1 LLVDSTVES
10 NMKPNFLII
19 DDDDVTCLLVKSH
32 LENLGYQVRCGKS
45 AADLRSFLSTDDFNA
60 VFLDI
65 YLPDGNGIELI
76 PEIQRFSTDIPIIMI
91 TGDGR
96 VETVVEAMQ
105 AGAFDYCPKPLE
117 LPRLKVVAKNA
128 LDRYTLEKK
137 VSTLEKTQRL
147 KFDELIGGSAPM
159 QVVYHIIETVAP
171 TKAPVLIT
179 GESGCGKEL
188 VARALHNLSPR
199 RDRDL
204 VDVNCAAIPKDLLE
218 SELFGHEK
226 SAFTGAT
233 KRSIGR
239 CERAH
244 QSSLFLDEIGEM
256 NISLQAKMLRFLQEY
271 AFYRVGSQEK
281 IHVDVRIISATNRN
295 PHEAI
300 SRAQLRE
307 DLYYRLNVVNIE
319 IPPLRKRLDD
329 VSNLTEFFLEKYSK
343 EHNRRFDSISQEVID
358 LLKSYSWP
366 GNVRELEN
374 CIQQLV
380 VLHDGTKVEAD
391 MLPAFIQSTDMEEM
405 VIEPV
410 HNIPV
415 SVEPYESTPDFEPLP
430 TNRIVPLVEL
440 EKIAI
445 EQALR
450 LTRGNVGQSAVGLQM
465 SQATLYRKVRDYGLD
480 LKNYK

>member
-1 LLVDSTVES
+1 
-10 NMKPNFLII
+10 MKPNFLII

-32 LENLGYQVRCGKS
+32 LENLGYQVKCGKS
-45 AADLRSFLSTDDFNA
+45 AADLRSFLATDDFNA
-60 VFLDI
+60 IFLDI

-76 PEIQRFSTDIPIIMI
+76 TEIQRISTDIPIIMI

-128 LDRYTLEKK
+128 LDRYTLERK

-188 VARALHNLSPR
+188 VARAIHNLSPR
-199 RDRDL
+199 RDREL

-233 KRSIGR
+233 KRAIGR

-295 PHEAI
+295 PLDAI

-307 DLYYRLNVVNIE
+307 DLYYRLNVVNID

-329 VSNLTEFFLEKYSK
+329 ISNLTEFFLERYSK
-343 EHNRRFDSISQEVID
+343 EHNRHFESISQDVID
-358 LLKSYSWP
+358 IFKSYSWP

-380 VLHDGTKVEAD
+380 VLHDGLKVEAN
-391 MLPAFIQSTDMEEM
+391 MLPAFIRSNEMEDFE
-405 VIEPV
+405 IEPLQNTAV
-410 HNIPV
+410 NF
-415 SVEPYESTPDFEPLP
+415 EPYEAIPDSEPLP
-430 TNRIVPLVEL
+430 KNRIVPLVEL

-445 EQALR
+445 DQALR